1 MTFIMVPMK
10 SVATVIGDL
19 VGSRTSADRSD
30 LHQRLGAAL
39 GEVNDLLAPVRPLW
53 ITAGDEYQGTFAT
66 VGEAVQATLLVRT
79 RLVPSYDVRHGIGWG
94 ATTVLDGATGI
105 EDGPGWWAA
114 RAAIDAAGRAERVP
128 ASRSLRTAYVVA
140 EGADGG
146 PDPGLV
152 NAALVLRDERV
163 SGLSERSLSVLRGLL
178 VHTTQRDLA
187 DELGISASAVSQRV
201 RADGL
206 AAVVTAHELM
216 AAPAATRGDDEG
228 EGER

>member
-1 MTFIMVPMK
+1 MK
-10 SVATVIGDL
+10 PVATLIGDL

-30 LHQRLGAAL
+30 LHRRLGAAL
-39 GEVNDLLAPVRPLW
+39 AEVNDLLAPVRPLW

-66 VGEAVQATLLVRT
+66 VGEAVQATLLVRV
-79 RLVPSYDVRHGIGWG
+79 RLVPSHDVRHGIGWG
-94 ATTVLDGATGI
+94 DTTVLDEESGI

-114 RAAIDAAGRAERVP
+114 RAAIEAAEGAQRTP
-128 ASRSLRTAYVVA
+128 AARSLRTSYMAAPEAV
-140 EGADGG
+140 GG

-187 DELGISASAVSQRV
+187 EELGISASAVSQRV

-206 AAVVTAHELM
+206 AAIVTAHELM
-216 AAPAATRGDDEG
+216 APPAGEEEG
-228 EGER
+228 GRR

>member
-1 MTFIMVPMK
+1 M
-10 SVATVIGDL
+10 ATVIGDL
-19 VGSRTSADRSD
+19 VGSRTSADRTD
-30 LHQRLGAAL
+30 LHRRLGAAL
-39 GEVNDLLAPVRPLW
+39 EEVNDLLAPVRPLW

-66 VGEAVQATLLVRT
+66 VGEAVQATLLVRL

-94 ATTVLDGATGI
+94 TTTVLDAASGI

-114 RAAIDAAGRAERVP
+114 RAAIEAAERAERTP
-128 ASRSLRTAYVVA
+128 AARSLRTAYAVA
-140 EGADGG
+140 EDAAGA

-163 SGLSERSLSVLRGLL
+163 SGLSERSVSVLRGLL

-187 DELGISASAVSQRV
+187 EELGISASAVSQRV

-206 AAVVTAHELM
+206 AAIVTAHELM
-216 AAPAATRGDDEG
+216 APPVGEEG
-228 EGER
+228 GPRR